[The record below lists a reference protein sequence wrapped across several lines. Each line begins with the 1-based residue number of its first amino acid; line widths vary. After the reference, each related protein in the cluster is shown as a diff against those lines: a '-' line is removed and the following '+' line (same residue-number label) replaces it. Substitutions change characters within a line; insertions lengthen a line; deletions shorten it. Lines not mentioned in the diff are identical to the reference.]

1 MEAVMNMEVAISHHS
16 LLDNSMSTKKED
28 RHPKIFHEQ
37 FNHHNRETLRKG
49 LSGVFC
55 FKHSKNYQTQIR
67 QWSKW
72 FSILYLTMI
81 STRCY
86 LEALGVDYTPR
97 FSS

>member
-1 MEAVMNMEVAISHHS
+1 MNMKVAISHHS
-16 LLDNSMSTKKED
+16 LLDNSMNTKKED
-28 RHPKIFHEQ
+28 HHPKIFHEQ
-37 FNHHNRETLRKG
+37 FNYRNMEMLRKG
-49 LSGVFC
+49 LSGLFC
-55 FKHSKNYQTQIR
+55 FKQSKNYQTQIR

-86 LEALGVDYTPR
+86 LEALEVDYTPR